1 MRIAIV
7 MPQLGLTMVE
17 GTVTGWLKKP
27 RDTVEK
33 NEPLL
38 NVSTDKVEMEVEAE
52 VEGTLSEIIVPIG
65 ETVPVGAVLAY
76 IDSTADDITVIPGER
91 PRVAA
96 LEAPPAPNEA
106 QIPRQSAA
114 APNSF

>member
-1 MRIAIV
+1 MLQLSVVLGPRSPRSKNGLSGTRCMRIAIV

-17 GTVTGWLKKP
+17 GTVSGWLKKP

-52 VEGTLSEIIVPIG
+52 VEGTLSEIIVSIG

-76 IDSTADDITVIPGER
+76 IESTVDD
-91 PRVAA
+91 
-96 LEAPPAPNEA
+96 
-106 QIPRQSAA
+106 
-114 APNSF
+114 